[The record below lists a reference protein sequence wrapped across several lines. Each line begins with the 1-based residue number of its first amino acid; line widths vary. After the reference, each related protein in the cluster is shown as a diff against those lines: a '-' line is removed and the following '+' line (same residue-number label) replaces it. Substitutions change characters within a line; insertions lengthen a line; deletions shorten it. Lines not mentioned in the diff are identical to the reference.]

1 MNIRLNKNHNVVNM
15 ILMAICLANKLCFP
29 HDDNSSLVLTVPPD
43 GTVPN
48 GTKLLQ
54 A

>member
-1 MNIRLNKNHNVVNM
+1 MILKKKHNVMNM
-15 ILMAICLANKLCFP
+15 IRMAICLANKQCFP
-29 HDDNSSLVLTVPPD
+29 YDDNSFLVLTVPPD